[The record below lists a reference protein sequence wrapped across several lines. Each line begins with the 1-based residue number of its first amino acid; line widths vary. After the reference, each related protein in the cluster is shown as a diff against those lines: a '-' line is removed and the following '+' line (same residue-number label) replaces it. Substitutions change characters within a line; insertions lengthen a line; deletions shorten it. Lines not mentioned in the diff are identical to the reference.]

1 MCGCNSGSGGAVASV
16 MENPAREPVDPTV
29 YVVTYFNGVTE
40 EATGLD
46 AVRNLLINP
55 AARVEGARE
64 QEDFSGLAVP
74 LYGGTYAPK
83 K

>member
-16 MENPAREPVDPTV
+16 MEDPARGPSDPTV

-55 AARVEGARE
+55 ASRVEGARDAS
-64 QEDFSGLAVP
+64 DFLGVP
-74 LYGGTYAPK
+74 TYGGTYAPK
-83 K
+83 N